1 MKKELKIIILVVL
14 AMALVGIY
22 FSRNIYGAKIKQGMQ
37 SGQNIQLSPDLPTLI
52 EFKTDT

>member
-22 FSRNIYGAKIKQGMQ
+22 FSRNIYGAKNKQRMQ
-37 SGQNIQLSPDLPTLI
+37 SGQNVQLSPDLPTLI